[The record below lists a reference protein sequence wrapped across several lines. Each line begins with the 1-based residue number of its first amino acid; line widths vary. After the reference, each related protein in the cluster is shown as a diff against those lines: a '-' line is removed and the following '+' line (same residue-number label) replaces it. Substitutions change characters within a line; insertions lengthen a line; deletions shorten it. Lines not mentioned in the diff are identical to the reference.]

1 MTCTSAFIKAV
12 RFIQVVIDTREI
24 RSLCTIR
31 MQVESLQNL
40 QAKIRNDERNHSL
53 TKKYLTDDIVKK
65 YQATKTSLG
74 GTLAQCVNTNAY
86 NPGALLPRSCDLN
99 AYETFRDF
107 FDAVIAD
114 YHKVPDG
121 KIQHPKSNFGDLK
134 SLSFA
139 DLNTYGNLVVSTRVR
154 LGRTVEGFGFGPTL
168 TKETRIEL
176 EKKISTALH
185 NLSGEYEGTYYPLAG
200 MSEEDRIKL
209 VNDHFL
215 FRNDDN
221 VLRDAGGYIDWPTG
235 RGIFINKQKNFLVW
249 INEEDHIRVI
259 SMQKGGDL
267 IAVYKRLAGAI
278 QELSKSLKFAFN
290 DRLGF
295 ITFCPSNLGTT
306 LRASVH
312 AKIPM
317 LASLPNFKE
326 ICEKHGIQPRG
337 THGEHTESVGGIYDL
352 SNKRRLGLTELDA
365 VTEMHSGVRALL
377 ELEVMLQ
384 EYNKGAPEGV
394 MPVEPLTYLAKLLE
408 GASIEKC
415 YTRKYLT
422 PEIIKK
428 YDGKRTTHGAT
439 LAHMIRNGA
448 YNNRS
453 ICPRTGEAECYSTF
467 IDYLDP
473 LICDYHGV
481 KDSAFKHPAPTFGD
495 LSKLPFGD
503 LDPTGEFIVSTR
515 VRVGRSVEGFLFPT
529 IMSKTDRIKLEQVI
543 SGALKGLT
551 GEHTGTY
558 YPLTDMKEEDRKQL
572 VEDHF
577 LFKNDDPV
585 LRDAGGYRDWPVGR
599 GIFHNNSKTFL
610 VWVCEE
616 DHMRIIS
623 MQQGGNLA
631 AVYKR
636 LIEGI
641 NAIGKSMKFAH
652 SDKYGYITCCPSNL
666 GTSMR
671 ASVLLKIPKL
681 SSQPKKLDEICAKY
695 MLQARGLYGEHTE
708 SPDGTYDIS
717 NKRRL
722 GLTELQAAHEM
733 AEGVAKIIEIEKG
746 L

>member
-1 MTCTSAFIKAV
+1 MHWLFY
-12 RFIQVVIDTREI
+12 
-24 RSLCTIR
+24 
-31 MQVESLQNL
+31 
-40 QAKIRNDERNHSL
+40 H
-53 TKKYLTDDIVKK
+53 
-65 YQATKTSLG
+65 
-74 GTLAQCVNTNAY
+74 AY

-99 AYETFRDF
+99 AYESFRDF
-107 FDAVIAD
+107 FDSVIAD
-114 YHKVPDG
+114 YHKVGNG
-121 KIQHPKSNFGDLK
+121 KIQHPKSDFGDLK
-134 SLSFA
+134 SLSFT
-139 DLNTYGNLVVSTRVR
+139 DLNAYGDLVVSTRVR

-168 TKETRIEL
+168 TKDTRIEL
-176 EKKISTALH
+176 ENKISTALR
-185 NLSGEYEGTYYPLAG
+185 NLSGEYEGTYYPLTG
-200 MSEEDRIKL
+200 MSEEDRTKL

-221 VLRDAGGYIDWPTG
+221 VLKDAGGYIDWPTG

-415 YTRKYLT
+415 YTRKHLT

-448 YNNRS
+448 YNHRS
-453 ICPRTGEAECYSTF
+453 ICPRTGEAECYSMF

-481 KDSAFKHPAPTFGD
+481 KDPSFKHPAPTFGD

-503 LDPTGEFIVSTR
+503 LDPTGAYNHRSICPRTGEAECYSMFIDYLDPLICDYHGVKDPSFKHPAPTFGDLSKLPFGDLDPTGKYIVSTR

-551 GEHTGTY
+551 GEHAGTY

-623 MQQGGNLA
+623 MQQGGDLA
-631 AVYKR
+631 SVYKR

-733 AEGVAKIIEIEKG
+733 AEGVAKMIEIEKE